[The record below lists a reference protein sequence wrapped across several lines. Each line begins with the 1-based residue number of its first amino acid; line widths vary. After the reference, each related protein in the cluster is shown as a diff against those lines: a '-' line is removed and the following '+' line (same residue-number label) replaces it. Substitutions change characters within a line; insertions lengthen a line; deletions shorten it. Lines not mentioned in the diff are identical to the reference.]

1 MSYAVP
7 ALPPQTHLVLDT
19 RARVFLHLSPYLACI
34 CSQRPLSILVLVGS
48 AQIHGGVPN
57 LRYAYRHFAPEI
69 TAVAGVIAFVSS
81 LVMEI
86 RHYRQTKALAG
97 IARASQQ

>member
-1 MSYAVP
+1 MPSP
-7 ALPPQTHLVLDT
+7 
-19 RARVFLHLSPYLACI
+19 LSPRRPTWYSIPVGVFFFTFLLTLLAFAV
-34 CSQRPLSILVLVGS
+34 SVLLSILVLVAS

-57 LRYAYRHFAPEI
+57 LRFAYRHFAPMI
-69 TAVAGVIAFVSS
+69 AAVAGVIAFVSS